1 MPEHPSDDYLLVN
14 SGIKISRVNCELG
27 RVLKKEFRE
36 QKRKREKEKEIR
48 ERRRRRRSV

>member
-1 MPEHPSDDYLLVN
+1 MSEHPSDDYLLVN

-36 QKRKREKEKEIR
+36 QKRTKEKEIR